1 MLIFFSVDKS
11 DSKLI
16 KQCVTNDFCLLGD
29 QEQDCLTGNNSVH
42 PPHAGANIIRFIW
55 FMMENVIQ
63 VPWSLREGNWTWSGS

>member
-16 KQCVTNDFCLLGD
+16 EQCVTNDFCLVGV
-29 QEQDCLTGNNSVH
+29 QEQDCISGKGVH